1 MRRSKNLSAMK
12 LIEKFDKQLRD
23 ILMSELRLLRSSKN
37 QIITQMTFQND
48 QEDLMIA

>member
-1 MRRSKNLSAMK
+1 MK

-37 QIITQMTFQND
+37 QIITQMAFQND
-48 QEDLMIA
+48 QEDLMIAWE